1 MLTVDDSARTSAK
14 INQLTATEIDD
25 LKQTFA
31 RDGYFIIRSVVS
43 PERLAELHK
52 SLEQEF
58 EAASKSGA
66 LFSGGG
72 LRSGHLNCF
81 PGAGARFVYDTL
93 QERGIIDLIKEID
106 PRVVRMPNVGCNFNL
121 PGSHTQHYH
130 LDRPFTRDF
139 MIANIAVVDTNI
151 ENGAMEAIPG
161 THKRFYKYSQFVLER
176 VARKSVRIPLKRG
189 DVLVRSSNVWHRG
202 TGNHTSVPQA
212 DACHDL
218 GGRRQQPRRSVCSRR
233 RENPIFAELV
243 QADQSGTDSRAAV
256 CEGPRHLLCSPLCSL
271 SCRQRVL
278 RHHVEGVWVGVVV
291 KHPAGTRNCWRLEA
305 G

>member
-1 MLTVDDSARTSAK
+1 MLTVDDGTRSESAK
-14 INQLTATEIDD
+14 SGPLTASEKAD
-25 LKQTFA
+25 LKQAFD
-31 RDGYFIIRSVVS
+31 RDGYFVIRKVVS

-72 LRSGHLNCF
+72 LKSGHLNCF

-93 QERGIIDLIKEID
+93 QDRGIIDLIKELD

-139 MIANIAVVDTNI
+139 MIANVAVVDSTI

-161 THKRFYKYSQFVLER
+161 THKRFYKYTQFVLER
-176 VARKSVRIPLKRG
+176 VARNSVRVPLNRG
-189 DVLVRSSNVWHRG
+189 DVLVRTSNVWHRG
-202 TGNHTSVPQA
+202 TANHTSVPRPMLAMTWEDGGNNLEDPFAA
-212 DACHDL
+212 D
-218 GGRRQQPRRSVCSRR
+218 GGKIRFLPNWFKPTRAGQLREQLFVKVPASYAALRFARS
-233 RENPIFAELV
+233 LV
-243 QADQSGTDSRAAV
+243 DK
-256 CEGPRHLLCSPLCSL
+256 EY
-271 SCRQRVL
+271 
-278 RHHVEGVWVGVVV
+278 
-291 KHPAGTRNCWRLEA
+291 
-305 G
+305 

>member
-1 MLTVDDSARTSAK
+1 MLTVDESARTAGEKASP
-14 INQLTATEIDD
+14 LTAAEKED
-25 LKQTFA
+25 LKQAFA
-31 RDGYFIIRSVVS
+31 RDGYFVIRNVVS

-93 QERGIIDLIKEID
+93 QERGIIDLIKELD

-139 MIANIAVVDTNI
+139 MIANVAVVDSTI

-161 THKRFYKYSQFVLER
+161 THKRFYKYTQFVLER
-176 VARKSVRIPLKRG
+176 VARNGVRVPLKRG
-189 DVLVRSSNVWHRG
+189 DVLVRTSNVWHRG
-202 TGNHTSVPQA
+202 TANRTSVPRPMLA
-212 DACHDL
+212 MTWED
-218 GGRRQQPRRSVCSRR
+218 GGNNLEDPFAAEGGKIKFLPNWFKPTRAGRIREELFVKVPVTYSALRFARS
-233 RENPIFAELV
+233 LV
-243 QADQSGTDSRAAV
+243 DK
-256 CEGPRHLLCSPLCSL
+256 EY
-271 SCRQRVL
+271 
-278 RHHVEGVWVGVVV
+278 
-291 KHPAGTRNCWRLEA
+291 
-305 G
+305 